1 MHHRSGVTS
10 SKIILGAILIA
21 ILAAIIPPI
30 IARFT
35 AETPRPIA
43 DLGRPAI
50 HVEFDK
56 VRPRLPYRMIS
67 FHRGR
72 GDKRL
77 IRLAH
82 DLGFN
87 GVQFQIEGSTVDG
100 IKDFAKRDSQEHLV
114 DFCHN
119 LGMEVTV
126 WVHEMSDLP
135 PAWMPDW
142 LGPVTTENQPL
153 WKLLDDRYEW
163 VLRDAIPN
171 VDGLALTVVETQVRA
186 TNTQVM
192 LKLAALLQDK
202 CKKYNKSLMVRTF
215 VWFPEEFENVMA
227 AVNQLPSNMVIMSK
241 CVPQDWNLRGM
252 FASEI
257 GKVGGR
263 PQIIEYDV
271 AGEYFRRNFVANCM
285 PERLKAQF
293 DAEMKTNISGICVRV
308 DREDDNVLN
317 QPNEMNLW
325 TLGMLADGATD
336 NLDEI
341 WNAWARN
348 RFGPAAA
355 DGVVRALKT
364 TGDVVSEM
372 LSVGPFSFGDNR
384 KFPQIGDE
392 DIFGQLHQNW
402 WWDDS
407 YAAVHMK
414 GETGDPAFTAEV
426 ASAKEQARQLAD
438 QSLRD
443 LDLIRDQLAPQD
455 YSILK
460 TRLLSNRVQL
470 GFRADGH
477 GRAALSTHDERPHP
491 RRSPGGGHRIA
502 KRSHRCSPGRQ
513 HHLRRAKTNHVAG
526 PKLVGR
532 RPRRL
537 FPRRHQR
544 LGVSNGP
551 APPGH
556 RPPSHDAAPA
566 PSPNCDWM
574 ALRQTASLR
583 NPSAPPTAVAR
594 PSDTKTTSE

>member
-470 GFRADGH
+470 GFRAPMVMAVLHYRRMMNAPTPADRQAADIALQKDLTAVRQAGSTIYAAPKQITWLGQNWSVDAPDDYSRDAINAWAYQMDQLRQGIDPRPMTPRQRAFAKLRLDG
-477 GRAALSTHDERPHP
+477 AAADGVPPKSLGPTN
-491 RRSPGGGHRIA
+491 GGG
-502 KRSHRCSPGRQ
+502 P
-513 HHLRRAKTNHVAG
+513 
-526 PKLVGR
+526 PVGYED
-532 RPRRL
+532 
-537 FPRRHQR
+537 H
-544 LGVSNGP
+544 
-551 APPGH
+551 
-556 RPPSHDAAPA
+556 
-566 PSPNCDWM
+566 
-574 ALRQTASLR
+574 
-583 NPSAPPTAVAR
+583 
-594 PSDTKTTSE
+594 K